1 MIQENECT
9 DTRKDTSN
17 RVGTE
22 EARSIDGGHGL
33 NDGPSIA
40 DALGV
45 NSRLELIS
53 MAADL
58 LPIAEALAPEI
69 LRIYRQAKESGEL
82 REVADEVFG
91 DLSNIV
97 SRIDM
102 ANVKRNIEAINAYK
116 AAGISE
122 TNAVALRCAR
132 YNRKLPGIKINM
144 HN

>member
-22 EARSIDGGHGL
+22 EARSI

-132 YNRKLPGIKINM
+132 YNGKLPDIKINM